1 MLATRC
7 AGLLRAGSLSV
18 AAMKRSR
25 ARKPSKILT
34 ENQQHF
40 TFSRRAFFLGGV
52 QLGIGGLLAARMGW
66 ISIAQNEKY
75 SLQSESNRVNLTLT
89 LPRRGWIVDRHG
101 LPLAL
106 NKTSFRVDV
115 IPDRLTNPDQVLN
128 KLATLMRLTETDVAR
143 VKSDVKKAAGF
154 QPVMVAEQL
163 DYETFAAVSLRSS
176 ELPGVA
182 PSQFYTRFYPDGAS
196 VGHLVGYVGA
206 ASAKQYEESRDPL
219 LITPGFKVG
228 KEGLEKTLETEV
240 RGAPGA
246 KRTEVTAR
254 GRLVRELATKP
265 DTPGRAMKLTID
277 AGLQAYATRRM
288 GDQAAALVCID
299 CNDGDILAMAS
310 MPCYDP
316 NIFSDGIS
324 RDEWDMF
331 AADDHLPLI
340 NKSLQGLYPP
350 GSTSKPMTSLALL
363 KAGIDPNETVYCSG
377 AYKVGG
383 SFFHCSQR
391 RGHGAISMH
400 EAIIK
405 SCDIYFYHFG
415 IKAGIGAIAP
425 MARQL
430 GLGEKFDL
438 PVASQRYGTVPDV
451 EWLLRK
457 YKKQWSTFDTV
468 NTSIGQGY
476 VLVNPLQLALM
487 TARIA
492 SGRHLTPRLLAS
504 QKRVPAPPLSVS
516 LTDLAFVR
524 DAMGG
529 VINSGRG
536 TASGARLPVDGVKM
550 AGKTGTAQVRRIS
563 MAERARGVRSNA
575 SLAWKQR
582 DHSLFIAFAPAD
594 APRYAIG
601 CIVEHGGAGA
611 SAAAPLVRDTM
622 TYLFDPAK
630 AMASLEA
637 QEAGWGGDIK
647 TRMARK
653 TAAWKAAKNPKPV
666 DPGSVDDAEVTKTVS
681 EASERQ
687 ADHIGTSEP
696 VDPTPEGDTPKAS
709 PEPLK
714 PTKRPNAALPTPSPN
729 DAATSTPLVPAT
741 IAPAPLP
748 NPIPTP

>member
-1 MLATRC
+1 
-7 AGLLRAGSLSV
+7 
-18 AAMKRSR
+18 MKRRR
-25 ARKPSKILT
+25 APKPSRSLT

-40 TFSRRAFFLGGV
+40 TFSRRAFVIGGT
-52 QLGIGGLLAARMGW
+52 QIGIGGLLAARMGW

-75 SLQSESNRVNLTLT
+75 TLQAESNRVNLTLT
-89 LPRRGWIVDRHG
+89 LPRRGWIIDRRG

-115 IPDRLTNPDQVLN
+115 IPDRLTNPDQVLGQLASLM
-128 KLATLMRLTETDVAR
+128 KLTDADIVR

-154 QPVMVAEQL
+154 QPVMVAEHL
-163 DYETFAAVSLRSS
+163 DYETFAAVSLRAND
-176 ELPGVA
+176 LPGVA
-182 PSQFYTRFYPDGAS
+182 PSQFFTRFYPDGAS

-228 KEGLEKTLETEV
+228 KEGLEKTLEDNV

-254 GRLVRELATKP
+254 GKLVRELATKP
-265 DTPGRAMKLTID
+265 DVPGQSVRLTID

-299 CNDGDILAMAS
+299 CTDGDILAMAS

-316 NIFSDGIS
+316 NNFSDGIS
-324 RDEWDMF
+324 RDEWEMF

-350 GSTSKPMTSLALL
+350 GSTSKPMTALAFL
-363 KAGIDPNETVYCSG
+363 KAGIDPNAAVFCSG

-383 SFFHCSQR
+383 SYFHCSQR
-391 RGHGAISMH
+391 RGHGSISMH

-405 SCDIYFYHFG
+405 SCDIYFYHFA
-415 IKAGIGAIAP
+415 IQAGINAIAP
-425 MARQL
+425 IARHM

-438 PVASQRYGTVPDV
+438 PVASQRYGTVPDA

-492 SGRHLTPRLLAS
+492 SGRKLTPRLMAS
-504 QKRVPAPPLSVS
+504 QKRVSAPPLAISP
-516 LTDLAFVR
+516 TDLAFVR
-524 DAMGG
+524 DAMAG

-536 TASGARLPVDGVKM
+536 TASVARLQVPGVTM

-563 MAERARGVRSNA
+563 MAERATGVRSNA

-582 DHSLFIAFAPAD
+582 DHSLFVAFAPAE
-594 APRYAIG
+594 APKYAIG
-601 CIVEHGGAGA
+601 CIVEHGGFGA

-637 QEAGWGGDIK
+637 QEAGWGGDIRA
-647 TRMARK
+647 RMERK
-653 TAAWKAAKNPKPV
+653 TAAWRAAKNPQPV
-666 DPGSVDDAEVTKTVS
+666 DPGSVDDAEIAKTVT
-681 EASERQ
+681 EASEKQ
-687 ADHIGTSEP
+687 AE
-696 VDPTPEGDTPKAS
+696 
-709 PEPLK
+709 
-714 PTKRPNAALPTPSPN
+714 R
-729 DAATSTPLVPAT
+729 TSTPEPT
-741 IAPAPLP
+741 NPAPETDPVKSGEADQPHVKPQSTSPALGSS
-748 NPIPTP
+748 NPANAAPMASPPIQPIATPDPVPTP